1 MNDTTQTVRLNRF
14 KMLLV
19 ALIFVLPFLVAWI
32 AFHAGWRPGTK
43 SHGQAILPQRSFS
56 DVRIVM
62 DDGGDWAWRD
72 PAAPRMTLVAL
83 SSGPCTS
90 ACIKTLTLL
99 RNARITLN
107 DKQDRLRLL
116 YVGQPPAG
124 KAGEVLLK
132 SWRHGRDVGGKLT
145 AFRPSEDGAVS
156 AILVESNG
164 TALVRYPAGFSPDGL
179 KDDLHKVLH

>member
-19 ALIFVLPFLVAWI
+19 ASIFVLPFLAAWI

-62 DDGGDWAWRD
+62 DDGSDWAWRD

-83 SSGPCTS
+83 SNGAC
-90 ACIKTLTLL
+90 AQQCIKTLTLL

-107 DKQDRLRLL
+107 DKQDRVRLL
-116 YVGQPPAG
+116 YIGQKPAG
-124 KAGEVLLK
+124 KPGEVLLK
-132 SWRHGRDVGGKLT
+132 SWRHGRDVAGKLA
-145 AFRPSEDGAVS
+145 AFRPHGHDTVS

-164 TALVRYPAGFSPDGL
+164 TALVQYPTGFSPDGL